1 MTKFLRSP
9 ATWKLLVVAAVL
21 IALLI
26 AAREFP
32 IIEWVKSFATWAREF
47 GLGGALIYGVVFGV
61 VSILMAPCLP
71 LTIIAGFTFGWA
83 HGVIAVML
91 GIAIG
96 AAFGFLFARYAAR
109 GAIADKIA
117 RNPRFNAIDQAI
129 AKDGWKIVGLLR
141 MCPVP
146 FGITNYLYGL
156 TAIDF
161 WRYMAATIVGMLPAT
176 ICFVYLG
183 AFGKETLDGPRHPV
197 QYVLG
202 GLTLAAMIAV
212 VFILGRIA
220 RRSAGVDFKADTAP
234 AA

>member
-1 MTKFLRSP
+1 MKAILRSST
-9 ATWKLLVVAAVL
+9 TWKLVGLGVVLVG
-21 IALLI
+21 LLLV
-26 AAREFP
+26 AREFP
-32 IIEWVKSFATWAREF
+32 IIEWVKSFAAWARGF
-47 GLGGALIYGVVFGV
+47 GLAGALIYGVVFGL

-71 LTIIAGFTFGWA
+71 LTITAGFTFGWMN
-83 HGVIAVML
+83 GVIAVML

-96 AAFGFLFARYAAR
+96 AAVGFLFSRYAAR
-109 GAIADKIA
+109 GAIAQKIA
-117 RNPRFNAIDQAI
+117 ANPRFSAIDNAI

-161 WRYMAATIVGMLPAT
+161 WRYMGATMGGMLPAT

-183 AFGKETLDGPRHPV
+183 AFGRETLDGPRHPV
-197 QYVLG
+197 QYLLG

-220 RRSAGVDFKADTAP
+220 RRTAGVDFKSGAAP
-234 AA
+234 AR